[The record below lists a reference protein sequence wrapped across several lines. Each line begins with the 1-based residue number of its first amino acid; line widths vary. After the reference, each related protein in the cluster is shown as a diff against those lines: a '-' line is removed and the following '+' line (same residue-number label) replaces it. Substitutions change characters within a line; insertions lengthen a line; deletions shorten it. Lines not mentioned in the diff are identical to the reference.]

1 MSETLR
7 AGIVGAAGYTGA
19 ELLRLITDHPKLD
32 LCWVAARDNAG
43 KQLADVLPHTR
54 GVAGIGDMTLESFDP
69 AQAGK
74 LKSRIDVAF
83 SALPHGASANI
94 CDSLLKAGIRVL
106 DLSADFRLK
115 DLGTYEAWY
124 NKHPVP
130 GRISEAVYG
139 QPELHRDELAGARL
153 IAVPGCY
160 PTSAILPLSPL
171 LEEKLVESDGI
182 IIDSKSGVSGAGKSP
197 KRGSHYPET
206 AEGLRPYGVAGTHR
220 HTPEIEQEL
229 SRAAGTAVEVIF
241 TPQLLPMTRGIL
253 TIAYAKAL
261 PGVTAEQCRQAA
273 SKRYPGALIT
283 VLQDEQ
289 LPDTLWVRGSARAQ
303 IAYAMDPRSQTVI
316 SMCVI
321 DNLARGASA
330 QAIQALIGSMGWAEE
345 LGLPT
350 LAMFP

>member
-19 ELLRLITDHPKLD
+19 ELFRLITDHPKLD

-197 KRGSHYPET
+197 KRGSH
-206 AEGLRPYGVAGTHR
+206 
-220 HTPEIEQEL
+220 
-229 SRAAGTAVEVIF
+229 
-241 TPQLLPMTRGIL
+241 
-253 TIAYAKAL
+253 
-261 PGVTAEQCRQAA
+261 
-273 SKRYPGALIT
+273 
-283 VLQDEQ
+283 
-289 LPDTLWVRGSARAQ
+289 
-303 IAYAMDPRSQTVI
+303 
-316 SMCVI
+316 
-321 DNLARGASA
+321 
-330 QAIQALIGSMGWAEE
+330 
-345 LGLPT
+345 
-350 LAMFP
+350 